1 MSTNTKLAKQT
12 IMGKQ
17 HSTSG
22 TKLYS
27 VTPFPKFKF
36 IPKVVESNALSKPVT
51 SNSAPSPRELIGV
64 NNDKVIAPGMFRIN
78 PFKNFREEKFMSIN
92 KVRASVR
99 SKPITVS
106 PPHVFA
112 KKDVDFDSNG
122 LFDTRVNNT
131 AQTRRPQSKSNTKN
145 DRLSCVNRREQAT
158 RHQI

>member
-12 IMGKQ
+12 LMGKQ

-51 SNSAPSPRELIGV
+51 SNSAPSTRESIGV

-78 PFKNFREEKFMSIN
+78 PFKNFKEEKFVSIN
-92 KVRASVR
+92 KVRASV
-99 SKPITVS
+99 
-106 PPHVFA
+106 
-112 KKDVDFDSNG
+112 
-122 LFDTRVNNT
+122 RVNNT

-145 DRLSCVNRREQAT
+145 DRVPSTFKSSCITIKEVEVEEHHMNLLLSKN
-158 RHQI
+158 